1 MNGGEVVFNIR
12 ADGDEAKQEI
22 KDVGSTAEDVGKKV
36 GDAVK
41 GIASALA
48 LAKAADFLK
57 DITQQCVDSYA
68 QFEQLT
74 GGVEKLFADASDTV
88 KQNAANAFATVGMSA
103 NEYMS
108 TVTSFSSA
116 LITSLG
122 GDTEAAAKKADMAL
136 TDMADNANVFG
147 STVESVQS
155 AYQGFAKGQFQ
166 LLDNLK
172 LGYGGSKTEMERLLA
187 DAEKLSGIKYDVD
200 SYADI
205 VDAIHVIQTEMKIT
219 GTTANEA
226 AGTIEGSINSM
237 KAAWQNLLTGLADPN
252 QSVEQLTQNLTDSI
266 ENVRMNIMPRLT
278 EIFSNM
284 GDTAANLA
292 TAVLPMIPQSIEAIL
307 PSFVSGLGKL
317 LDAVVVNGADM
328 ATAIADYLPEF
339 INSVGDIMSG
349 LMPAAVQAMSTVAD
363 ALDDNAEDIVEQ
375 LIDTVTEFLSKD
387 FPEIVPAAVGQ
398 ALRIVTAL
406 VQGITDNADKMADAI
421 PDIIAAL
428 LNALLDA
435 LPDVIA
441 SGEDVAQALSDAVID
456 FDWANFSRRLAL
468 ALVDALERTAEYITS
483 EGANN
488 PLAQSIKSM
497 IDPTG
502 AVGAGMDVLGNVVG
516 WDNIRDGINAAAD
529 AAEVTQE
536 NAQEAYDRLTERA
549 ERYNEATKNTAEEV
563 AEITGD
569 YMSQREAWAKMAEE
583 EAKAHLAG
591 WGDQGSGQSDPV
603 KTLEEQ
609 LKEKEHLYAIHQLSE
624 EDYLQKRLELLEQY
638 RDEESEEW
646 WADYDKTVDQ
656 INKLSQAKIDAQE
669 KAAKDEADAQ
679 KKRDQEAAKAA
690 ADAEKKLKQEVTAKF
705 RELKT
710 EALKNG
716 YDDQW
721 LIDQENAFIE
731 TLDHESDLYADYHLK
746 LLEQQ
751 ESYND
756 KAEKAE
762 KKAADE
768 RYKSISKLYEDVAK
782 AQEKLS
788 DSLDVGVSDIFKTET
803 ESDKRTGADRKKKSI
818 AIDELEKQIEA
829 KRQLPAKIADLL
841 DSDVPDDLIRE
852 LLKLDPSDAL
862 EYANKLLSSPET
874 MSRITKAFDEDRSLS
889 DQLANML
896 TENSEDFD
904 KLGYE
909 SGKIFGESFLDSLGE
924 QWKERFG
931 AIVTDEA
938 VFNTLAA
945 ALPFMGTMN
954 SVVTDSAQAAA
965 TGQRAQA
972 ITVEVIG
979 KLTADGDNITA
990 MVNSKNAK
998 TQIISNR

>member
-1 MNGGEVVFNIR
+1 MNGGEVVFNIK
-12 ADGDEAKQEI
+12 ADSSDAKKEIQQTGEAV
-22 KDVGSTAEDVGKKV
+22 KDVGGGLEQAKTAAQEFSEAFKEAFKEAYDEAAAGAGEVQSATDAAGAGLDTYKKRLQERV
-36 GDAVK
+36 TDTLYDYALQAIQKVLDATKQLVTETAAAGDAIDKNSQRLGMTNEAYQEWTYILSQNGADISTLTTGMRTLTNQIDALGSGSKTAAASFEKLGLSYEDLSKLTGEQQFSLVVERLQ
-41 GIASALA
+41 GISDQTERNAIANDVLGRSYMDLVPLLNQSADSVENLRQRAHETGQIMTDEGVTAAVNYTDAMDTLSRSFDGFKQRIGAQILPGITEVAEGLTDLLTGGEDASEKIQQGIDETLDAVEEILPEIGSIAGRLAGALTDNA
-48 LAKAADFLK
+48 GDIIDRFISSLADFLSE
-57 DITQQCVDSYA
+57 DYPQIIYA
-68 QFEQLT
+68 AIEQAL
-74 GGVEKLFADASDTV
+74 KI
-88 KQNAANAFATVGMSA
+88 
-103 NEYMS
+103 
-108 TVTSFSSA
+108 VTS
-116 LITSLG
+116 
-122 GDTEAAAKKADMAL
+122 
-136 TDMADNANVFG
+136 
-147 STVESVQS
+147 
-155 AYQGFAKGQFQ
+155 
-166 LLDNLK
+166 
-172 LGYGGSKTEMERLLA
+172 
-187 DAEKLSGIKYDVD
+187 
-200 SYADI
+200 
-205 VDAIHVIQTEMKIT
+205 
-219 GTTANEA
+219 
-226 AGTIEGSINSM
+226 
-237 KAAWQNLLTGLADPN
+237 
-252 QSVEQLTQNLTDSI
+252 
-266 ENVRMNIMPRLT
+266 
-278 EIFSNM
+278 
-284 GDTAANLA
+284 
-292 TAVLPMIPQSIEAIL
+292 
-307 PSFVSGLGKL
+307 
-317 LDAVVVNGADM
+317 
-328 ATAIADYLPEF
+328 
-339 INSVGDIMSG
+339 
-349 LMPAAVQAMSTVAD
+349 
-363 ALDDNAEDIVEQ
+363 
-375 LIDTVTEFLSKD
+375 LSK
-387 FPEIVPAAVGQ
+387 
-398 ALRIVTAL
+398 
-406 VQGITDNADKMADAI
+406 GITDNADEVADAI
-421 PDIIAAL
+421 PDIIGAL

-456 FDWANFSRRLAL
+456 YDWANFSRRLAL

-529 AAEVTQE
+529 AAEVAQE
-536 NAQEAYDRLTERA
+536 NAQSAYNELTNRA
-549 ERYNEATKNTAEEV
+549 ERYNEAAKNTAEEV
-563 AEITGD
+563 AGITASMGD
-569 YMSQREAWAKMAEE
+569 AAAKTSEEA
-583 EAKAHLAG
+583 AKAHQAVVDG

-603 KTLEEQ
+603 KTLDEQ
-609 LKEKEHLYAIHQLSE
+609 LTEIEHLYAIHQLSE
-624 EDYLQKRLELLEQY
+624 EDYLQQRLELLEQY
-638 RDEESEEW
+638 RNDESEEW
-646 WADYDKTVDQ
+646 WADYDKTVEQ

-669 KAAKDEADAQ
+669 KTAKAEADAQ

-690 ADAEKKLKQEVTAKF
+690 SEQEKALKQSVTDKF
-705 RELKT
+705 RELET
-710 EALKNG
+710 EQLENG

-731 TLDHESDLYADYHLK
+731 TLDHESDLYKEYHLK
-746 LLEQQ
+746 LLKEQ

-762 KKAADE
+762 KEAADE

-782 AQEKLS
+782 AQEQLS
-788 DSLDVGVSDIFKTET
+788 DSLDVGVSDIFRTET

-841 DSDVPDDLIRE
+841 DSDVPDELIRE

-889 DQLANML
+889 DQLAGML
-896 TENSEDFD
+896 TENTEDFD

-972 ITVEVIG
+972 ITVEVTG

-998 TQIISNR
+998 TQIIANR